1 MSICQF
7 RTLATEIVVE
17 RLLKQAGEIMPKLAS
32 KVPKLHRSNMEQVR
46 FESELNPMQK
56 VVSKSD
62 LVRTLLRDFPVLRA
76 AGFFFYAPPVRRGRL
91 L

>member
-56 VVSKSD
+56 VVVNRIWCELSY
-62 LVRTLLRDFPVLRA
+62 VIFQC
-76 AGFFFYAPPVRRGRL
+76 
-91 L
+91 